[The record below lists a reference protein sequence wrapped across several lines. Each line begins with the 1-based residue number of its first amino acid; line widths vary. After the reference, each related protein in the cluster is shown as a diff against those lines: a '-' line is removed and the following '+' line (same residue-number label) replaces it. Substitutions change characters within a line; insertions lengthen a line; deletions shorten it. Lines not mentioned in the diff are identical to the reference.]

1 MLDGMKVVV
10 VMDWV
15 GWLLVDEMKPVV
27 LMGEVNY
34 LRHGRNWMR

>member
-15 GWLLVDEMKPVV
+15 GWLLVDEMKPVI
-27 LMGEVNY
+27 LMGEVC
-34 LRHGRNWMR
+34 

>member
-1 MLDGMKVVV
+1 MPDGMKVVV

-27 LMGEVNY
+27 LMGEVC
-34 LRHGRNWMR
+34 

>member
-1 MLDGMKVVV
+1 MPDGMKIVV

-27 LMGEVNY
+27 LLGKVC
-34 LRHGRNWMR
+34 